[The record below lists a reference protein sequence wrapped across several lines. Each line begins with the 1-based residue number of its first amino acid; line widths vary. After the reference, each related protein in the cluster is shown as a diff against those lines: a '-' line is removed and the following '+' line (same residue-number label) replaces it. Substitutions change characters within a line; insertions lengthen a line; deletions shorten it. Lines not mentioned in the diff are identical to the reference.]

1 MMRDLK
7 VEELG
12 HVYGAGGHGTCCRC
26 KGRGKGRGKGGS
38 SSSSSSSKG
47 GYKDDSSSS

>member
-12 HVYGAGGHGTCCRC
+12 HVYGAGGHGKCCRC
-26 KGRGKGRGKGGS
+26 KGKGRGKGGS

-47 GYKDDSSSS
+47 KGGYKDDSSYS